1 MNISMNIDLYHV
13 MVIVAFIFSTISII
27 LCLIYR
33 TAIKEIS
40 KIVYGLTTLLKKFM
54 ASKLTNSEFS
64 IKDINNVLKGNIQ
77 SGVEQSS
84 DSKSKS

>member
-1 MNISMNIDLYHV
+1 MNIDLYHV

-64 IKDINNVLKGNIQ
+64 IKDINDVLKGNIQ

>member
-40 KIVYGLTTLLKKFM
+40 KIVYGLTTLLKEFM